1 MENKQLRGKQK
12 KRQGKGQGKRKRIYT
27 LYILTNK
34 YKGKKEIRE
43 KELTG
48 EEIKTK

>member
-12 KRQGKGQGKRKRIYT
+12 KDKEKDRRIYT

-34 YKGKKEIRE
+34 YKGKKNIG
-43 KELTG
+43 KISSLLVDVA
-48 EEIKTK
+48 